1 MDSKKNSPE
10 KSKSSGKKFNEMPL
24 YVPPAK
30 KAEQGRPVQLPQVEA
45 PSLEG
50 LSINVPAPE
59 AFTEEDVRE
68 RFLELARP
76 FATEQAR
83 SLDEEIAPGDEVLLN
98 MAGYTNGRLIPFS
111 VRTDAWVEAKA
122 EPSLPGLYEAL
133 VGQTPNTGL
142 VVDITLPDD
151 YPVESLRGIPARF
164 MLHIQAARVVTY
176 PDLESPEFLQAFGRG
191 ATLDEA
197 TKSVVEQM
205 TQEAT
210 EVLLAQARQ
219 LVLIEVARRTQVEI
233 PSELVDE
240 EIRRR
245 WGATEGKAVA
255 ELEFTDEEQEESLNT
270 WLADEPTRQEVELR
284 LRIALALGAIVKRD
298 GLVLTPGFVEKL
310 LQDEAASQGLSVH
323 DVADGLR
330 NSPEHQARIEQLGW
344 HLLAVEHVMKKAKLR
359 FEGAED

>member
-10 KSKSSGKKFNEMPL
+10 KSAGKKFNEMPL

-30 KAEQGRPVQLPQVEA
+30 KAAQGRPVQLPQVEA

-50 LSINVPAPE
+50 LSVTVPAPE
-59 AFTEEDVRE
+59 AFSEEEVRE

-76 FATEQAR
+76 FATEHAR
-83 SLDEEIAPGDEVLLN
+83 SLDEPIGLGDEVLLN

-111 VRTDAWVEAKA
+111 VRTDTWVKVEP
-122 EPSLPGLYEAL
+122 EPSLPGLYEAI
-133 VGQTPNTGL
+133 VGHTPGTGL
-142 VVDITLPDD
+142 VVDLTLPDD

-164 MLHIQAARVVTY
+164 TLHLEAARAVVY

-197 TKSVVEQM
+197 TQSVIEQM
-205 TQEAT
+205 KQEAT

-219 LVLIEVARRTQVEI
+219 LVLTEVARRTQVEI
-233 PSELVDE
+233 PPELVDE

-245 WGATEGKAVA
+245 WGASEGKAVA
-255 ELEFTDEEQEESLNT
+255 ELEFTDAEQEESLNT

-298 GLVLTPGFVEKL
+298 KLVLTPEFVEKL
-310 LQDEAASQGLSVH
+310 LRDEAASQGLTVH
-323 DVADGLR
+323 EVADGLR
-330 NSPEHQARIEQLGW
+330 DSPEHQARIEQLGW
-344 HLLAVEHVMKKAKLR
+344 HLLAVEHVMKKARLH
-359 FEGAED
+359 FEGA